1 MKQPSF
7 IRSRKSWPGR
17 LGLALALTIAA
28 LPGQTFAED
37 APKPE
42 WKYRPELLQPFW
54 QGDTVH
60 GESVL
65 FMKEQATGEGRASL
79 LFPVKR
85 ILAVRNSAGDVTYE
99 EGRDYRA
106 GSDASEII
114 LPAGSR
120 IVCRTPRELRR
131 PAKSQKYELTHRD
144 GDGEIF
150 FGARL
155 EYHEMQTVITYTHE
169 PGLWKNPVPELA
181 EKQLPRTLARLRDRK
196 PLMIVVLGDSISEGC
211 NASGWAGGAP
221 HQPPY
226 DRLLKQHLE
235 AHYRGPI
242 ELKNL
247 AVGGTDSAWALTMA
261 DKVIEAAPDLVLLAF
276 GMNDA
281 AGRPAAEYRS
291 NLENTI
297 TKIRLGRPDAEFIL
311 VAPMRGN
318 RDWIRLHAELFPQYR
333 DALSALCGPGIA
345 LADLTSV
352 WTTFL
357 EQKHDWDLTGNG
369 VNHPNDFGHRVYA
382 QVIGALLV
390 PAGP

>member
-1 MKQPSF
+1 
-7 IRSRKSWPGR
+7 
-17 LGLALALTIAA
+17 LGLALAIAILPGLTIA
-28 LPGQTFAED
+28 GD
-37 APKPE
+37 APRPE
-42 WKYRPELLQPFW
+42 WKYRPELLHPFW
-54 QGDTVH
+54 QGDTVY

-65 FMKEQATGEGRASL
+65 FMKEQPAGEGRATL

-85 ILAVRNSAGDVTYE
+85 VLAVRNSAGDVTYE
-99 EGRDYRA
+99 EGRDYRVQPD
-106 GSDASEII
+106 SREII

-120 IVCRTPRELRR
+120 IVCRTPRDLRR

-155 EYHEMQTVITYTHE
+155 EYHDMQTLITYTHE
-169 PGLWKNPVPELA
+169 PGLWKTPVPELA
-181 EKQLPRTLARLRDRK
+181 EKQLPKTLARLRERK
-196 PLMIVVLGDSISEGC
+196 PIVIVVLGDSISEGC

-221 HQPPY
+221 DQPAY
-226 DRLLKQHLE
+226 HGLLKRQLE
-235 AHYRGPI
+235 THYRSPV

-247 AVGGTDSAWALTMA
+247 AVGGTDSGWALTMVE
-261 DKVIEAAPDLVLLAF
+261 KVVEAAPDLVLLAF

-291 NLENTI
+291 NIENTI
-297 TKIRLGRPDAEFIL
+297 TKIRLGRPAAEFIL
-311 VAPMRGN
+311 VAPMLGN
-318 RDWIRLHAELFPQYR
+318 RDWIRLHPELFPQYR
-333 DALSALCGPGIA
+333 DALAALCGPGIA

-352 WTTFL
+352 WTAFL
-357 EQKHDWDLTGNG
+357 EQKRDWDLTGNG